1 MGLDGLNSKTRPP
14 LKVRIS
20 RHASETHFKNHPMKK
35 QLPLFF
41 FVLLAIHSWAQN
53 PVALR
58 GVRYY
63 YETPTFGVFGTA
75 NNGFEPLHMSETND
89 SYLLSGNNKD
99 GLMMRTTLIKINKQS
114 STLTWDYFEDKKSQ
128 TRGISLTPDDKVL
141 MAFGNYQDDSI
152 KFTRVNQDGSASSV
166 AFLPFPYVQIEKFNR
181 AANNLNAANGIKG
194 IDTILAAT
202 LLFDDNGTLQNT
214 VTFPNPNPFLNLP
227 ISTCTSHKTFAF
239 NNEMLTFGTISR
251 QLSTAGTTPA
261 GFAPVLWHWAG
272 QSIITSKEIYSELI
286 NQNTGYS
293 DIKLIDVQKFNND
306 FILAVKQRS
315 SSAEVNYVPH
325 LTYLDANL
333 DIVWDVAITTL
344 SDVWTYKVAQLRIDE
359 NSGIIY
365 LTGYQYRYNPA
376 EQRQFVA
383 RYQSDG
389 TLIDQKFFIIDDN
402 VENNIYTMELM
413 EDGDLLFAGK
423 GIQTDGTRYFFTYR
437 TNPEGYH
444 PDGQYVGIQEVLV
457 SPTEIG
463 IFPNPSNGI
472 FEISSMSDEPI
483 RLTIFNEQGRQILSS
498 ELPNPSDYSTL
509 DLSNQA
515 PGVYFAHVSQG
526 EQQWV
531 KKLVVG

>member
-1 MGLDGLNSKTRPP
+1 MIEIRT
-14 LKVRIS
+14 LKY
-20 RHASETHFKNHPMKK
+20 HPMKK
-35 QLPLFF
+35 LKLLFF
-41 FVLLAIHSWAQN
+41 FVLLAIHSMAQN
-53 PVALR
+53 PVDLR
-58 GVRYY
+58 GVRYFF
-63 YETPTFGVFGTA
+63 ETPTFGVFGTA
-75 NNGFEPLHMSETND
+75 NNGFEPLHIAETND

-99 GLMMRTTLIKINKQS
+99 GLMLRTTLIKINKQS

-152 KFTRVNQDGSASSV
+152 KFTRVNQDGSASNF

-181 AANNLNAANGIKG
+181 AANNLNAANGVKG

-214 VTFPNPNPFLNLP
+214 VTFPNPSPFLNLP
-227 ISTCTSHKTFAF
+227 ISTCTSHKTFTF

-272 QSIITSKEIYSELI
+272 QNIITSKEIYSELI

-306 FILAVKQRS
+306 FILVVKQRS
-315 SSAEVNYVPH
+315 SSAEVNYVPY

-359 NSGIIY
+359 NSGTIY
-365 LTGYQYRYNPA
+365 LAGYQYRFNPA
-376 EQRQFVA
+376 EQRQFIA

-389 TLIDQKFFIIDDN
+389 TLIDYKFFTIDEN
-402 VENNIYTMELM
+402 VENNIYAMELM

-423 GIQTDGTRYFFTYR
+423 GIQPDGTRYFFTYR

-444 PDGQYVGIQEVLV
+444 PDGQYVGIHEVLV

-463 IFPNPSNGI
+463 IFPNPSDGL

-483 RLTIFNEQGRQILSS
+483 SLTFFNEQGLQIMSS
-498 ELPNPSDYSTL
+498 EMQNPSEKSSF

-515 PGVYFAHVSQG
+515 PGVYFALVSQG
-526 EQQWV
+526 AQQWV
-531 KKLVVG
+531 KKLVVR